1 MRRLYTAL
9 KKARLAWYLEP
20 QAFLIVAA
28 TAIQLIGMMLMYL

>member
-9 KKARLAWYLEP
+9 KKARLAWYLAPEP
-20 QAFLIVAA
+20 VLIVAA